1 MVAHNPRL
9 DQDLIAV
16 IQKFRDDEQVRVTGD
31 KARVTYYRVLLTA
44 CYLLPRITYR
54 VLLTALTCAEPPGH
68 GAGARGGERASVRAA
83 DRRHPLR
90 LQKRDPGVGEDLRT
104 GQQTE
109 D

>member
-16 IQKFRDDEQVRVTGD
+16 IKKFRDDEQV
-31 KARVTYYRVLLTA
+31 KCLLEIRK
-44 CYLLPRITYR
+44 CYLPPLI
-54 VLLTALTCAEPPGH
+54 CAGAPGH
-68 GAGARGGERASVRAA
+68 GAGARGGERASLRLA

-104 GQQTE
+104 VPVPVNSVWIYRRKILKFVIRMNK
-109 D
+109 

>member
-16 IQKFRDDEQVRVTGD
+16 IQKFRADEQVRG
-31 KARVTYYRVLLTA
+31 LLETS
-44 CYLLPRITYR
+44 R
-54 VLLTALTCAEPPGH
+54 VLLTALICAGAPGH

-83 DRRHPLR
+83 DRSHPLR

>member
-16 IQKFRDDEQVRVTGD
+16 IQKFRDDEQVRWSLEIR
-31 KARVTYYRVLLTA
+31 RV
-44 CYLLPRITYR
+44 R

-68 GAGARGGERASVRAA
+68 GPGARGGERASVRAA
-83 DRRHPLR
+83 DRSHPLR